1 MVRNASPG
9 TCLLATVYL
18 HWAGLIWLHRKRGNR
33 RHDRAN
39 PIVDPVVQ
47 VIVIPWHGWYG
58 ITDLSYVDVYCGDSV
73 LIIARFSMYYSE
85 L

>member
-18 HWAGLIWLHRKRGNR
+18 HWVGLIWLHRKRGKH

-47 VIVIPWHGWYG
+47 VIVILWL
-58 ITDLSYVDVYCGDSV
+58 TDLSYVVIRMSIVVTVC
-73 LIIARFSMYYSE
+73 
-85 L
+85 